1 MSIEVGILEFFS
13 HEVYQNFVQDFLLS
27 SLIGAGASPL
37 GHMDPGAVLHASFQA
52 FFFCFGSE

>member
-13 HEVYQNFVQDFLLS
+13 HEVYQNLVQDFLLS
-27 SLIGAGASPL
+27 SLIGASPL

>member
-13 HEVYQNFVQDFLLS
+13 HEVYQNLVQDFLLS
-27 SLIGAGASPL
+27 LIGASPL